1 MSPDNLKRAADMLL
15 HGATL
20 LAEPC
25 PYCSGVR
32 VLKSGQALCISCG
45 TKPET
50 KKIIQENVKS
60 IEQQMLELT
69 RQLGS
74 TTDTELRSRLMDA
87 ISDMSRRMVQKPSLQ
102 SV

>member
-1 MSPDNLKRAADMLL
+1 MSQDSLKRAADMLL

-32 VLKSGQALCISCG
+32 VLQSGQALCISCG
-45 TKPET
+45 AKPDS
-50 KKIIQENVKS
+50 KDKVIQEDIKS

-74 TTDTELRSRLMDA
+74 TTDAELRARLLDA
-87 ISDMSRRMVQKPSLQ
+87 ISELSKMMAQKSN
-102 SV
+102 

>member
-1 MSPDNLKRAADMLL
+1 MSQNNLKRAADMLL

-32 VLKSGQALCISCG
+32 VLKSGRALCVSCG
-45 TKPET
+45 TAPKTED
-50 KKIIQENVKS
+50 KIVQESPKS
-60 IEQQMLELT
+60 VEQQMLELT

-74 TTDTELRSRLMDA
+74 TVDAELRKKLLDA
-87 ISDMSRRMVQKPSLQ
+87 ISELSKRMVQSTKM
-102 SV
+102 

>member
-1 MSPDNLKRAADMLL
+1 MSQGSLKRAADMLL

-32 VLKSGQALCISCG
+32 VLQSGRALCVSCG
-45 TKPET
+45 AEPDGKD
-50 KKIIQENVKS
+50 KVIQEGIKS
-60 IEQQMLELT
+60 IEEQMLDLT

-74 TTDTELRSRLMDA
+74 TTDAELRARLLDA
-87 ISDMSRRMVQKPSLQ
+87 ISELSKTMAQKSN
-102 SV
+102 

>member
-1 MSPDNLKRAADMLL
+1 MSQNNLKRAANMLL

-45 TKPET
+45 AKPDSKDRVMQEDTKSMER
-50 KKIIQENVKS
+50 
-60 IEQQMLELT
+60 QMLELT

-74 TTDTELRSRLMDA
+74 ATDADLRARLLDA
-87 ISDMSRRMVQKPSLQ
+87 ISELSGMMAQKSN
-102 SV
+102 

>member
-32 VLKSGQALCISCG
+32 ILKSGRALCVSCG
-45 TKPET
+45 TEPET
-50 KKIIQENVKS
+50 KDKIIQEDTKS
-60 IEQQMLELT
+60 IEQQILELT

-74 TTDTELRSRLMDA
+74 AVDTELRKRLMDA
-87 ISDMSRRMVQKPSLQ
+87 ISELSKKMAQ
-102 SV
+102 S

>member
-1 MSPDNLKRAADMLL
+1 MSQDSLKRAADMLL

-32 VLKSGQALCISCG
+32 VLQSGRALCISCG
-45 TKPET
+45 AEPDSKDNITREG
-50 KKIIQENVKS
+50 IKS
-60 IEQQMLELT
+60 MEQQMLELT

-74 TTDTELRSRLMDA
+74 TTDAELRARLLDA
-87 ISDMSRRMVQKPSLQ
+87 ISELSKMMAQKSN
-102 SV
+102 

>member
-1 MSPDNLKRAADMLL
+1 MSQDSLKRAADMLL

-32 VLKSGQALCISCG
+32 VLQSGRALCISCG
-45 TKPET
+45 AEPDSKGKVT
-50 KKIIQENVKS
+50 QEGIKS
-60 IEQQMLELT
+60 MEQQMLELT

-74 TTDTELRSRLMDA
+74 TTDAELRARLLDA
-87 ISDMSRRMVQKPSLQ
+87 ISELSSMMVQKSN
-102 SV
+102 